1 MEAKAHARYI
11 RIAPRKVRLVADM
24 IRGKKVEDALD
35 YLHFTNKK
43 ATKPIGKLLH
53 SAVSNFMNSENAP
66 NVDPE
71 NLIIRSIWVD
81 EGPTMRRYRP
91 RAMGRA
97 SIIRKRLCHISIIL
111 SDGLK

>member
-24 IRGKKVEDALD
+24 IRGKKVEEALN

-43 ATKPIGKLLH
+43 ASKPIGKLLH
-53 SAVSNFMNSENAP
+53 SAVANFMNAENAP
-66 NVDPE
+66 NLDPE
-71 NLIIRSIWVD
+71 DLIIKSIWVNK
-81 EGPTMRRYRP
+81 GPTMKRYRP

-97 SIIRKRLCHISIIL
+97 SIIRKRFCHISIVL
-111 SDGLK
+111 SDVTK

>member
-24 IRGKKVEDALD
+24 IRGKKVEEALN

-43 ATKPIGKLLH
+43 ASKPIGKLLH
-53 SAVSNFMNSENAP
+53 SAVSNFMNAEDAP
-66 NVDPE
+66 NIDPE
-71 NLIIRSIWVD
+71 DLVIKSVWVD
-81 EGPTMRRYRP
+81 EGPTMKRYRP

-111 SDGLK
+111 SDVIK

>member
-24 IRGKKVEDALD
+24 IRGKRVEEALD
-35 YLHFTNKK
+35 HLHFTPKR
-43 ATKPIGKLLH
+43 AAKPVGKLLY
-53 SAVSNFMNSENAP
+53 SAVSNFMNTENAP

-71 NLIIRSIWVD
+71 DLIIKSIWVN

-97 SIIRKRLCHISIIL
+97 SIIRKRFCHISIIL
-111 SDGLK
+111 SDVIK